1 MEEDNSLNLIIDPVY
16 VVTRDGRRVESTNYL
31 KKSEA
36 VERSKSLIKMVK
48 EFDNSF
54 RPNIISIKKTTSP
67 HYIR

>member
-1 MEEDNSLNLIIDPVY
+1 MEEDNSLDLIIDPVY
-16 VVTRDGRRVESTNYL
+16 VVTRDGRRVEPNNYV

-36 VERSKSLIKMVK
+36 IERSKSLIKMIK

-54 RPNIISIKKTTSP
+54 RPNVVSIKKTTSP

>member
-1 MEEDNSLNLIIDPVY
+1 MEEDNSLNSIVDPVY
-16 VVTRDGRRVESTNYL
+16 VVTRDGRRVEPTNYV

-48 EFDNSF
+48 EFDKSF
-54 RPNIISIKKTTSP
+54 CPNIVSIKKTTSP